1 MAIEITGRHVDVTD
15 SMREYAGKRLNKL
28 VDEFAKV
35 DNVHVILDVQKYVHI
50 AEVIV
55 HMGRQVRVEAKAS
68 TENMYASIDEVVDKV
83 EKQLR
88 RSIDKRH
95 EHKGDSKLRDLEP
108 VAEPTPDNE

>member
-15 SMREYAGKRLNKL
+15 SMRDYADKRLSKL
-28 VDEFAKV
+28 VDEFQKV
-35 DNVHVILDVQKYVHI
+35 DKVHVILDVQKYVHS

-55 HMGRQVRVEAKAS
+55 HMRRQVQVEAKAS
-68 TENMYASIDEVVDKV
+68 SENMYASIDEVVDKV

-88 RSIDKRH
+88 RSMDKRH

-108 VAEPTPDNE
+108 AAEAASDNE